1 MIYMKYKIES
11 INNLKDKDIEFIKE
25 NYKNRYQKACGY
37 KFEDDY
43 KRCILAW
50 ILLIDLIGDFDENDV
65 YFNEHEKPY
74 IKSKPFFNISHSGEY
89 VAVVVNE
96 TEVGID
102 IQKIEEKNLKLI
114 RQFEPEEQEYI
125 KKEDNVNRFH
135 IMWSIKEAALK
146 CYGRGLSLAFNKVKV
161 IDDSTLKVEE
171 TIFKYKK
178 EVVDNYSLVIVYK
191 D

>member
-1 MIYMKYKIES
+1 M
-11 INNLKDKDIEFIKE
+11 
-25 NYKNRYQKACGY
+25 A
-37 KFEDDY
+37 
-43 KRCILAW
+43 
-50 ILLIDLIGDFDENDV
+50 
-65 YFNEHEKPY
+65 
-74 IKSKPFFNISHSGEY
+74 
-89 VAVVVNE
+89 
-96 TEVGID
+96 
-102 IQKIEEKNLKLI
+102 
-114 RQFEPEEQEYI
+114 EYI
-125 KKEDNVNRFH
+125 NKEDNVNRFH